1 MLSTTLVA
9 LDKRALNLRRKI
21 QETDALLERKR
32 AGEELEPNQ
41 VAKLRIRRE
50 REEELDSLS
59 RQRREHLVAGGC
71 VVGQHAMMETA
82 DSQSCRTRTCFAGP
96 NSLSVRVDLCTAH
109 GVCSNCSSL
118 SLNAKP

>member
-1 MLSTTLVA
+1 MLSTMA

-59 RQRREHLVAGGC
+59 RQRRELLVAGGC
-71 VVGQHAMMETA
+71 VVGQRAMIETA
-82 DSQSCRTRTCFAGP
+82 DSMSCHTRTCFAGTHARRP
-96 NSLSVRVDLCTAH
+96 FPSGPTCAMHTA
-109 GVCSNCSSL
+109 CS
-118 SLNAKP
+118 A

>member
-1 MLSTTLVA
+1 MLSTTLDA

-59 RQRREHLVAGGC
+59 RQRRELLVAGGC
-71 VVGQHAMMETA
+71 VVGQRAMMETA
-82 DSQSCRTRTCFAGP
+82 DSQSCRTSTCFAGHE
-96 NSLSVRVDLCTAH
+96 SLSVWADLCTAH
-109 GVCSNCSSL
+109 GVCSN
-118 SLNAKP
+118 

>member
-1 MLSTTLVA
+1 MSSERALVGRC
-9 LDKRALNLRRKI
+9 DKRALNLRRKI

-59 RQRREHLVAGGC
+59 RQRRELLVAGGC
-71 VVGQHAMMETA
+71 VVGQRAMIETA
-82 DSQSCRTRTCFAGP
+82 DSMSCHTRTCFAGTHARRP
-96 NSLSVRVDLCTAH
+96 FPSGPTCAMHTA
-109 GVCSNCSSL
+109 CS
-118 SLNAKP
+118 A